1 MPKLKPES
9 STNSHLFSR
18 FLNSIWREPDA
29 TPFHYPVNYKEL
41 GLLDYPILIK
51 TPMDLSTIRKNIK
64 SNKYP
69 SVKSFLDDLYLIWSN
84 CKHYNQEDSVI
95 YGQADRMEKLS
106 KKILSNV
113 YRKKSRKK
121 SGNYLHRTNQK
132 EPRSNE
138 NELFNMSQKN
148 EMINEGESEERS
160 FKDKIK
166 ICQIIKKL
174 TQEQLVEVVR
184 IIQKNDIKAIEI
196 INEEKFHIKLEE
208 FSLLTIK
215 KVLNY
220 FEEIKIM
227 EKLNNYI

>member
-1 MPKLKPES
+1 MPKLKSES
-9 STNSHLFSR
+9 SINAHLFTR
-18 FLNSIWREPDA
+18 LINAIWREPDA
-29 TPFHYPVNYKEL
+29 IPFHYPVNYKDL

-51 TPMDLSTIRKNIK
+51 SPMDLSTIRKNIK
-64 SNKYP
+64 GNKYP
-69 SVKSFLDDLYLIWSN
+69 NLKSFLEDLSLIWSN
-84 CKHYNQEDSVI
+84 CKHYNLEDSVI

-106 KKILSNV
+106 KKILANTLK
-113 YRKKSRKK
+113 KKSRKK

-132 EPRSNE
+132 ELRMKDFDFGMN
-138 NELFNMSQKN
+138 QKN
-148 EMINEGESEERS
+148 ELLNEGEQEERS

-174 TQEQLVEVVR
+174 TPEQLVEVIR
-184 IIQKNDIKAIEI
+184 ILQKNDRKAIEV

-215 KVLNY
+215 KILNY
-220 FEEIKIM
+220 FEEIKIL